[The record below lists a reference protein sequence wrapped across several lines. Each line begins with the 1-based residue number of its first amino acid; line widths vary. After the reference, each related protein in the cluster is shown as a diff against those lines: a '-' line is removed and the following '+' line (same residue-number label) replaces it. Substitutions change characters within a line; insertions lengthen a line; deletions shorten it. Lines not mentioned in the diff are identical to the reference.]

1 MTMLWI
7 VFAVAASSK
16 VRSAAARRAFSAS
29 LRATGLVATRLAG
42 PVAIA
47 IGVAESV
54 IVLGLGWAVVATL
67 APLPGGY
74 HIGFATLPAT
84 ALVLAVLSSGV
95 AWALRRGTNAHCAC
109 FGAAARPLR
118 GLHLVRN
125 GVLLLVAA
133 SAFVLHVTT
142 RGDEVESIGAVL
154 GMTCGAIAGAVLIRL
169 DDVVD
174 LFIPPRAA
182 GPDKLRASQS

>member
-7 VFAVAASSK
+7 VFTVSASSK

-29 LRATGLVATRLAG
+29 LRAAGLVAPRLAG
-42 PVAIA
+42 PVAVA
-47 IGVAESV
+47 IGVAESG
-54 IVLGLGWAVVATL
+54 IMLGLGWAVVSTV

-74 HIGFATLPAT
+74 QIGFATLSAA
-84 ALVLAVLSSGV
+84 ALVLAVLSCGV
-95 AWALRRGTNAHCAC
+95 ALALRRGTNAHCAC
-109 FGAAARPLR
+109 FGATERPLR

-133 SAFVLHVTT
+133 SALVFLVIT
-142 RGDEVESIGAVL
+142 RGDDVESVGAVL
-154 GMTCGAIAGAVLIRL
+154 GMTSGAIAGAVVIRL

-174 LFIPPRAA
+174 LFIPPRTA
-182 GPDKLRASQS
+182 GPDELRASQP